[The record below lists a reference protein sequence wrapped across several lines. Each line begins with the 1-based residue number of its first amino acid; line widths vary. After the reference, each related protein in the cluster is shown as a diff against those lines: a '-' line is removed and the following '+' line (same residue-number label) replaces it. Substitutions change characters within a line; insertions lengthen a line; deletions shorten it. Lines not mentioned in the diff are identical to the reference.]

1 MSPIT
6 VVVTKD
12 GKEISEP
19 MSPDSAFK
27 FVLDHQGQS
36 YEYAMKVGGYGL
48 NVKSIEKTEEEG
60 GE

>member
-19 MSPDSAFK
+19 MTPDEAFH

-36 YEYAMKVGGYGL
+36 YEYAMKSGGYDL
-48 NVKSIEKTEEEG
+48 KLLSVVPTKES
-60 GE
+60 